1 MLMASLLH
9 WWYVEGW
16 LEQLTKVRW
25 AFLRV
30 ADKFSIG
37 LLIKT
42 LFAPFRQISADE
54 QVRGVSGVATVVLD
68 KLISRLVGGV
78 ARLIMIIVG
87 TITLIL
93 LTICSLIRLVLWL
106 VLPIAPVIG
115 LAMMTMIGAPWK
127 FI

>member
-1 MLMASLLH
+1 MASLLR

-16 LEQLTKVRW
+16 LEQATKVRW

-30 ADKFSIG
+30 ADKFSIS

-54 QVRGVSGVATVVLD
+54 QVKGMSGLATVILD
-68 KLISRLVGGV
+68 KLVSRMIGCV

-87 TITLIL
+87 TVTLIL
-93 LTICSLIRLVLWL
+93 LAACSLIRLALWL
-106 VLPIAPVIG
+106 VLPVTPALGLVMIVIV
-115 LAMMTMIGAPWK
+115 GAPWK
-127 FI
+127 LI